1 MTDKNLMLKA
11 GKLHLF
17 TTGEYSDYH
26 HTGAYV
32 ALCDLTVDQMKAIV
46 VQLKEENAEYVNEK
60 NLLFPKFPRSPTSFD
75 DASATLVAAL
85 IKLGLLLEVSVAE
98 VHVGSYSELNPS
110 NYGDVS

>member
-17 TTGEYSDYH
+17 TAGEYSDYRP
-26 HTGAYV
+26 TGSYV

-46 VQLKEENAEYVNEK
+46 VQLKAENAEYINKE
-60 NLLFPKFPRSPTSFD
+60 NLAHPKYPRSPTSFY